1 MGYGAYMNVI
11 NDTSTPLLLFITD
24 VNCMYDGGGSPSNL
38 SLFNNAVV
46 AAGAQ
51 LPGGDGQFI
60 EAKGSGSCFMEN
72 STFTLKAT
80 VDQGGALIGQVAFS
94 DTSHDWNVYD
104 NSNPSS
110 LNVYVNNSG
119 STAVITI
126 TVASTSSTEDVAPTT
141 ESVST

>member
-38 SLFNNAVV
+38 SFFNNAVV
-46 AAGAQ
+46 AGNTQ

-80 VDQGGALIGQVAFS
+80 VDAGGALIGTVAFT
-94 DTSHDWNVYD
+94 DASHDWMINN
-104 NSNPSS
+104 NSNPGS

-126 TVASTSSTEDVAPTT
+126 TVANTASA
-141 ESVST
+141 ESVVA